1 MRQNF
6 NYYFVIYPIV
16 FFIVFTLSPI
26 LFSKKEYMSI
36 QDTLSILALYYFFI
50 SVYRSID
57 IFLENKKSKKKQ

>member
-57 IFLENKKSKKKQ
+57 IFLENKKNKKK

>member
-57 IFLENKKSKKKQ
+57 IFLENKKSKKK